1 MADRKPTTYTN
12 TLDGWTEVANYI
24 AFAYPGAEIFDDP
37 KMVHDAVASVIDTF
51 VDESDRLT
59 PVTITLPAY
68 AEAYVNRDYWV
79 D

>member
-1 MADRKPTTYTN
+1 MERKTNTYTN
-12 TLDGWTEVANYI
+12 TLAEWTEVANYI
-24 AFAYPGAEIFDDP
+24 AFAYPDVEMFDDP
-37 KMVHDAVASVIDTF
+37 KLVHDAIASVIDTF
-51 VDESDRLT
+51 VDEKDRTL